1 MRHIKRWN
9 KWRKNNSNSKLH
21 KFLVLIGLVKSPT
34 MEWTFLEDE
43 MKKINNGLLES
54 VHDLTADNTISNR
67 MESTF
72 LEATNFT
79 CDRLVIN
86 SNRKENPDEP
96 KGKT

>member
-54 VHDLTADNTISNR
+54 VRDLTADNTISNR
-67 MESTF
+67 ME
-72 LEATNFT
+72 ATNFT
-79 CDRLVIN
+79 CDKMVIN
-86 SNRKENPDEP
+86 SKRKENPDEP
-96 KGKT
+96 KGKA